1 MKYIEYLYFKY
12 YSFQEKMGNK
22 DVAPFSSMLII
33 AFSFMLYYFSIV
45 FLSLLFI
52 SKGVLNMQPL
62 AYVSVILFF
71 ALIIWL
77 YLLLVSNGK
86 YKDILR
92 RNEEYRG
99 KKRLGA
105 VLFPFIAFILFTL
118 GWILKMQQNQGR
130 F

>member
-12 YSFQEKMGNK
+12 FSFQEKMGNI

-52 SKGVLNMQPL
+52 PIGILNLQPL
-62 AYVSVILFF
+62 TYVSITFFFVI
-71 ALIIWL
+71 IIWL
-77 YLLLVSNGK
+77 YLLLVNNGK
-86 YKDILR
+86 YKDILK

-105 VLFPFIAFILFTL
+105 VLFPLIAFILFNI
-118 GWILKMQQNQGR
+118 GWILKLLRNQGK

>member
-33 AFSFMLYYFSIV
+33 AFTFMLYYFSIV

-52 SKGVLNMQPL
+52 PIGILNLQPL
-62 AYVSVILFF
+62 TYVSVIFF
-71 ALIIWL
+71 FVLNIWL
-77 YLLLVSNGK
+77 YLLLVNSGK
-86 YKDILR
+86 YKDILK

-99 KKRLGA
+99 RKRLGA
-105 VLFPFIAFILFTL
+105 VLFPLVAFILFNI
-118 GWILKMQQNQGR
+118 GWILKLLQNQGKL
-130 F
+130 